1 MLEAHDQHPVRMSVR
16 FQYGEQIVA
25 SLVGRETVAW
35 DEPHTAARRAGRIQ
49 PHRASVVRSVSTRGE
64 YPFRVGLCR
73 QRRHPPGAL
82 LRTLVAP

>member
-35 DEPHTAARRAGRIQ
+35 DELALTRFAGHRDYAACAAVCWLML
-49 PHRASVVRSVSTRGE
+49 ASYSTGVR
-64 YPFRVGLCR
+64 
-73 QRRHPPGAL
+73 
-82 LRTLVAP
+82 